1 MLIATASILAGLA
14 LLYGGGESLVR
25 GGSGLALRLGISP
38 LVVGLTIVAF
48 GTSSPEL
55 LVAVRASLDGRGGIA
70 LGNVMGSNIMNLALI
85 LGVAAI
91 VRPLPVN
98 AKIVRREAPVMVGVT
113 LVLSALLVLGGV
125 GRWEGGVLASAVVV
139 YTAFNVI
146 AARRVSAA
154 AVRREYAEA
163 LPRAGGNFVLLGVL
177 VAAGLAL
184 LSFGAE
190 LLVHGAV
197 VVANHFGMSQIT
209 IGLTVVAIGTSLP
222 ELAICL
228 VAAFRGEADM
238 AVGNI
243 VGSNIFN
250 ATAIVGASALIA
262 PLSSKGVTPADL
274 IAFAASS
281 LLILPVMVRG
291 MRITRIEG
299 AMLVAAYGAYLAW
312 LLG

>member
-1 MLIATASILAGLA
+1 
-14 LLYGGGESLVR
+14 
-25 GGSGLALRLGISP
+25 
-38 LVVGLTIVAF
+38 
-48 GTSSPEL
+48 
-55 LVAVRASLDGRGGIA
+55 
-70 LGNVMGSNIMNLALI
+70 
-85 LGVAAI
+85 
-91 VRPLPVN
+91 
-98 AKIVRREAPVMVGVT
+98 
-113 LVLSALLVLGGV
+113 
-125 GRWEGGVLASAVVV
+125 
-139 YTAFNVI
+139 
-146 AARRVSAA
+146 
-154 AVRREYAEA
+154 
-163 LPRAGGNFVLLGVL
+163 
-177 VAAGLAL
+177 
-184 LSFGAE
+184 
-190 LLVHGAV
+190 
-197 VVANHFGMSQIT
+197 MSQIT